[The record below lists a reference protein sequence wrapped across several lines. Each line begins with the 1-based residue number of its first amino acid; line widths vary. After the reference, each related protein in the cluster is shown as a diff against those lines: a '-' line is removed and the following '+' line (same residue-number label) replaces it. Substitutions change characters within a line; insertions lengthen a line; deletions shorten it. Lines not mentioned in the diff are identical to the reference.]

1 MNYYW
6 DKEMMSYKEDLEMLR
21 RGGFT
26 EEEVRRLRQLRRD
39 YAKLEERRTS
49 AEYNRLTF
57 VRWLVATGKLSEQC
71 A

>member
-26 EEEVRRLRQLRRD
+26 EEEVRRLSQLRRD

>member
-1 MNYYW
+1 MNYYR

-26 EEEVRRLRQLRRD
+26 EEEVRRLSQLRRD
-39 YAKLEERRTS
+39 YAKLEECRTS

>member
-39 YAKLEERRTS
+39 YAKFEECRTS

>member
-26 EEEVRRLRQLRRD
+26 EEEVRRLSQLRRD
-39 YAKLEERRTS
+39 YAKLEECRTS